1 MVALALPGSIG
12 FNSLEKT
19 LRLGVKSIVDISY
32 MAKDPLVLN
41 DVAQSKGSIA
51 IVDAGL
57 APGLSNSFVGHVYS
71 MLSIVKDVLIYVSS
85 LSKDPRCSLD

>member
-57 APGLSNSFVGHVYS
+57 APGPNNSSVGHVYS